1 MVEDLSEQAWYY
13 LPATHCMGMGY
24 YGPVPGGISC
34 GPKQQVWALRVGWIR
49 GKLRVIIATNVSSR
63 DLLCKAKRCS
73 TFLRPKGKQEI
84 DGHSVF

>member
-1 MVEDLSEQAWYY
+1 MVEDLNEPAWYY

-49 GKLRVIIATNVSSR
+49 GKLRVIMQRMFLPEISYEERNVAVTSCVQKASR
-63 DLLCKAKRCS
+63 R
-73 TFLRPKGKQEI
+73 
-84 DGHSVF
+84 